1 VVRVSPDGSLAL
13 VCNRTEGTVSIFSIR
28 DRHLE
33 PAGKL
38 DLGKT
43 SGPSSVMFLH
53 DGKSALVTRN
63 FDHQVS
69 VLHINGTKLTVDPR
83 PITTGV
89 APYTMDINAAGTI
102 AAVSNMGRGD
112 GDLDS
117 VSLIDLTLKPMRTV
131 ETVGVPSGPE
141 PLKFSPDGRFLAV
154 GSQEGT
160 TKVRTSPLFHD
171 HGNLQVFAVQGTHLQ
186 HVANAPIGGWA
197 EGVVWSRDGRT
208 IMVQND
214 LERTISV
221 FRFDGEK
228 LTPGPMLHPN
238 GGPVAFGT
246 AWP

>member
-1 VVRVSPDGSLAL
+1 VVSTSSRPSNCTLA
-13 VCNRTEGTVSIFSIR
+13 FSSRIR
-28 DRHLE
+28 GR
-33 PAGKL
+33 AAICRIQ
-38 DLGKT
+38 
-43 SGPSSVMFLH
+43 
-53 DGKSALVTRN
+53 AL
-63 FDHQVS
+63 
-69 VLHINGTKLTVDPR
+69 
-83 PITTGV
+83 
-89 APYTMDINAAGTI
+89 A
-102 AAVSNMGRGD
+102 
-112 GDLDS
+112 
-117 VSLIDLTLKPMRTV
+117 
-131 ETVGVPSGPE
+131 E
-141 PLKFSPDGRFLAV
+141 PLKFSPEGRFLAV

-171 HGNLQVFAVQGTHLQ
+171 HGNLQVFAMQGTHLQ

-246 AWP
+246 A